1 MSCNEMSNYG
11 ELYIEICKFY
21 SSKKNKKK
29 TNALMVRLIMD

>member
-21 SSKKNKKK
+21 SSKKKKK
-29 TNALMVRLIMD
+29 KKKQMTRW

>member
-21 SSKKNKKK
+21 SSKKKKK
-29 TNALMVRLIMD
+29 INK